1 MENAFTPKLMPG
13 MDITVNRRDISAGT
27 AEILELLHDHT
38 GDLIDYAL
46 ELMTMYVD
54 TEVHTFI
61 SPHFESMLETSVIA
75 LLREHIKHLYMLV
88 TKRSTGG
95 RTRFGQSNMLMFDD
109 MFVGACEY
117 YMDNAYPTLYSKV
130 TPMRSYRDCG
140 IRNAPDVPKI
150 TTAIEYI
157 KNLYQPDQRSEAW
170 YNYRHEFITASS
182 IGKVFGTPSA
192 INQLIYEKCEPV
204 RVFGGGSVNT
214 NSPLHWGQKFEDV
227 SVMLYE
233 DRHSTKIGEFGCIK
247 SDETSCIGASP
258 DGINVDPTSPLFGRM
273 LEIKNPFSRVIDGN
287 PKTEYWIQMQFQ
299 MYVCHLKECDFLE
312 TKFVEYESRDAFY
325 ADGTFLRS
333 DDEGKQKGIMLRFDV
348 DFCPKYE
355 YKPINM
361 EEREFIAWKAGHMET
376 YGEMDYVGEVYWK
389 IDVYS
394 CVMVLKNN
402 RWLEYAVP
410 HVQRV
415 WDIIVE
421 ERVTGYA
428 HRAAKKRVKKETVA
442 DIMSECQFD
451 LGIDHDGEMVIE
463 NVPTINTNPT
473 TKPNRDQPIDGMKGF
488 ELRVR
493 TQSFDDAVAAM
504 EG

>member
-170 YNYRHEFITASS
+170 YNYRHEFITASD
-182 IGKVFGTPSA
+182 
-192 INQLIYEKCEPV
+192 
-204 RVFGGGSVNT
+204 GGGFVS
-214 NSPLHWGQKFEDV
+214 SP
-227 SVMLYE
+227 
-233 DRHSTKIGEFGCIK
+233 
-247 SDETSCIGASP
+247 
-258 DGINVDPTSPLFGRM
+258 
-273 LEIKNPFSRVIDGN
+273 
-287 PKTEYWIQMQFQ
+287 
-299 MYVCHLKECDFLE
+299 
-312 TKFVEYESRDAFY
+312 
-325 ADGTFLRS
+325 
-333 DDEGKQKGIMLRFDV
+333 
-348 DFCPKYE
+348 CPQ
-355 YKPINM
+355 
-361 EEREFIAWKAGHMET
+361 RTVA
-376 YGEMDYVGEVYWK
+376 YVGY
-389 IDVYS
+389 D
-394 CVMVLKNN
+394 
-402 RWLEYAVP
+402 
-410 HVQRV
+410 
-415 WDIIVE
+415 
-421 ERVTGYA
+421 
-428 HRAAKKRVKKETVA
+428 
-442 DIMSECQFD
+442 
-451 LGIDHDGEMVIE
+451 
-463 NVPTINTNPT
+463 
-473 TKPNRDQPIDGMKGF
+473 
-488 ELRVR
+488 
-493 TQSFDDAVAAM
+493 
-504 EG
+504 